1 MSVQPSGLGRIRTV
15 VSVTFLLA
23 VASSLTLLLVREHA
37 QIGRALDQVSLSSFA
52 LATGAAVV
60 GVLALYRA
68 WRVSIV
74 DAGIDIR
81 PPHSFA
87 IYAIGQAGKY
97 LPGAVWP
104 ILTQAELARRRGWS
118 GTTMATGS
126 LVALLVSV
134 VTATALGCALLP
146 FSGAGTVR
154 TLWYVPLLALI
165 GVALLAPPVMNQLIA
180 LVNRIPGVRTPA
192 PCFSMSATLRCAAW
206 VVTGNLWFGTH
217 LFLIG
222 HSLGI
227 EGVGG
232 WLRCV
237 AAYSLASAAGVVV
250 VIAPAGAGVREVV
263 LALILAPDITWEFAL
278 VVALLS
284 RIALVLADVL
294 LVAVAWPG
302 LRRTAA
308 PGPVFVTRKFPP
320 SVGGMETLAAGTW
333 RALTVIEPNASLVAH
348 GGPNRSLI
356 WWFPK
361 AVITTA
367 LLILRG
373 RADRILTGDA
383 LTYAVLRPVAAL
395 TAVPIITMAM
405 GLDVT
410 YENRLYRRVVHPALR
425 KARRIIAISDA
436 TRDAVIAAG
445 VTPDRVQ
452 VVRLGVAVPD
462 MVPDDRRTSR
472 HEIATG
478 LDLPP
483 GAWQL
488 LTLGRLVRRKGVAWF
503 VSEVLPHLPS
513 TVHYVVAGEG
523 PDLSHIADSARSAGV
538 ADRVHLLGRVDDA
551 QRERLMCG
559 ADVFVQPNIEVPG
572 DMEGFGLVAIEA
584 GVRGTPVVAASLEG
598 LRDAVV
604 DGRTG
609 ALLPSGDSAAW
620 IQALNQLL
628 TAHEEVHELGWSRR
642 AETVA
647 LYSEN
652 AMEVALGRA
661 LS

>member
-23 VASSLTLLLVREHA
+23 VASSLTLLLVRERA
-37 QIGRALDQVSLSSFA
+37 QIGRALDQVSLSSLA

-180 LVNRIPGVRTPA
+180 LVNRIPGVRAPA
-192 PCFSMSATLRCAAW
+192 PRFSTSATLRCAAW

-227 EGVGG
+227 EGVDG

-302 LRRTAA
+302 LRRTTA

-445 VTPDRVQ
+445 VTPDRVR

-538 ADRVHLLGRVDDA
+538 ADRVHLLGRVDHA

-609 ALLPSGDSAAW
+609 ALLPSGDAAAW

>member
-1 MSVQPSGLGRIRTV
+1 MNVQRSHLGRIRTV
-15 VSVTFLLA
+15 VSATFLLA
-23 VASSLTLLLVREHA
+23 VAGSLTLLVTRERA
-37 QIGRALDQVSLSSFA
+37 EIGRALDQVSLAAFA
-52 LATGAAVV
+52 LATAAAVV

-68 WRVSIV
+68 WRVSLV

-81 PPHSFA
+81 PPQSFA

-104 ILTQAELARRRGWS
+104 VLTQAELARRRGWS

-154 TLWYVPLLALI
+154 TLWYVPLLALF
-165 GVALLAPPVMNQLIA
+165 GVALLAPAVMNRCIA
-180 LVNRIPGVRTPA
+180 LVNQIPGVRTPA
-192 PCFSMSATLRCAAW
+192 PRFSMSATLRCAGW
-206 VVTGNLWFGTH
+206 VVVGNLWFGTH

-222 HSLGI
+222 HALGI
-227 EGVGG
+227 EGVDG

-263 LALILAPDITWEFAL
+263 LALILAPDITWEFAI
-278 VVALLS
+278 VAALLS
-284 RIALVLADVL
+284 RMALVLADVL
-294 LVAVAWPG
+294 LLTVAWPG
-302 LRRTAA
+302 LRRTSA

-333 RALTVIEPNASLVAH
+333 QALTVIEPGATLVAH

-361 AVITTA
+361 AIITTA
-367 LLILRG
+367 LLVLRG
-373 RADRILTGDA
+373 RADRIITGDA

-425 KARRIIAISDA
+425 RARRIIAISDA
-436 TRDAVIAAG
+436 TRDAVVATG
-445 VTPDRVQ
+445 VAPDRVQ
-452 VVRLGVAVPD
+452 VVRLGVPVPD
-462 MVPDDRRTSR
+462 IGPDDRRTSR
-472 HEIATG
+472 NQVAAS

-488 LTLGRLVRRKGVAWF
+488 LTLGRLVPRKGVAWF
-503 VSEVLPHLPS
+503 VSEVLPHLPT
-513 TVHYVVAGEG
+513 TVHHIVAGEG
-523 PDLSHIADSARSAGV
+523 PDRAHIAASARSAGV

-551 QRERLMCG
+551 RRELLMCG

-584 GVRGTPVVAASLEG
+584 GVRGTPVLAASLEG

-609 ALLPSGDSAAW
+609 TLLPSGDAAAW
-620 IQALNQLL
+620 IHALDQLL
-628 TAHEEVHELGWSRR
+628 TAHDDVHELGWSRR
-642 AETVA
+642 AETVT
-647 LYSEN
+647 LYGES
-652 AMEVALGRA
+652 AMQVALGRA